1 VHRSALLDLARGDV
15 SASTIDRPA
24 ETQPRAPARDD
35 SAPVADYAELLP
47 DLRRLVGMAA
57 DDPGRPALRQ
67 DVILALMPVVRNIA
81 GRYSRSSGA
90 PREELVQVGA
100 VGLITAIDRWDAERS
115 PDSVL
120 GYVIPCVRGEILRH
134 FRDRTWS
141 LRVSRRLKDLSVAI
155 GAAVGP
161 LTQSLGRPPRP
172 RELAEHLDTPVDDI
186 IEALEAMESRNA
198 SSLDVPAADGTPMI
212 DQAAE
217 LDANLDQIEYEQA
230 LRPLVAAL
238 PDRER
243 VILQLRFFGN
253 RTQSQI
259 ATQLGI
265 SQMHVSRLLT
275 RTLRQLRTALLD
287 DTAPAAL

>member
-1 VHRSALLDLARGDV
+1 V
-15 SASTIDRPA
+15 SASTVERPA
-24 ETQPRAPARDD
+24 AAAAPD
-35 SAPVADYAELLP
+35 VDYGELLP
-47 DLRRLVGMAA
+47 DLRRLAGLPA
-57 DDPGRPALRQ
+57 DDPARPALRQ
-67 DVILALMPVVRNIA
+67 DVILALLPVVRNIA
-81 GRYSRSSGA
+81 GRYSRSTGA
-90 PREELVQVGA
+90 PREELAQVGT
-100 VGLITAIDRWDAERS
+100 VGLITAIDRWDADRS
-115 PDSVL
+115 ADNVL

-141 LRVSRRLKDLSVAI
+141 VRVSRRLKDISVAI

-172 RELAEHLDTPVDDI
+172 RELAEYIDTPAEDV
-186 IEALEAMESRNA
+186 IEALEAMQSRTA
-198 SSLDVPAADGTPMI
+198 ESLDVPAADGTPMI

-217 LDANLDQIEYEQA
+217 LDANLDHVEFEQA

-243 VILQLRFFGN
+243 SILLLRFFGN

-259 ATQLGI
+259 AAQLGI

-275 RTLRQLRTALLD
+275 RTLRDLRAALMD
-287 DTAPAAL
+287 DPAPAVP

>member
-1 VHRSALLDLARGDV
+1 V
-15 SASTIDRPA
+15 SASTVERPVEDQA
-24 ETQPRAPARDD
+24 AAAGEYT
-35 SAPVADYAELLP
+35 ELLP
-47 DLRRLVGMAA
+47 ELRRLAALPA
-57 DDPGRPALRQ
+57 DDPTRPALRQ
-67 DVILALMPVVRNIA
+67 QLILALLPVVRNIA
-81 GRYSRSSGA
+81 GRYSRSTGA
-90 PREELVQVGA
+90 PREELAQVGA

-141 LRVSRRLKDLSVAI
+141 VRVSRRLKDTSVAI

-161 LTQSLGRPPRP
+161 LTQTLGRPPRP
-172 RELAEHLDTPVDDI
+172 RELAEYTDTPVEEVID
-186 IEALEAMESRNA
+186 ALEAMQSRTA
-198 SSLDVPAADGTPMI
+198 GSLDVPAADGTPMI

-217 LDANLDQIEYEQA
+217 LDPNLDHVEFEQA

-243 VILQLRFFGN
+243 SILLLRFFGN

-259 ATQLGI
+259 AAQLGI

-275 RTLRQLRTALLD
+275 RTLHQLRGALLD
-287 DTAPAAL
+287 DGAPFPA

>member
-1 VHRSALLDLARGDV
+1 V
-15 SASTIDRPA
+15 SASAIERPA
-24 ETQPRAPARDD
+24 PAAAPN
-35 SAPVADYAELLP
+35 VDYVELLP
-47 DLRRLVGMAA
+47 DLRRLAGLAA
-57 DDPGRPALRQ
+57 DDPARPALRQ
-67 DVILALMPVVRNIA
+67 DVILALLPVVRNIA
-81 GRYSRSSGA
+81 GRYSRSTGA
-90 PREELVQVGA
+90 PREELAQVGA
-100 VGLITAIDRWDAERS
+100 VGLITAIDRWDADRS
-115 PDSVL
+115 ADSVL

-141 LRVSRRLKDLSVAI
+141 VRVSRRLKDISVAI

-172 RELAEHLDTPVDDI
+172 RELAEYIHTPAEDV
-186 IEALEAMESRNA
+186 IEALEAMQSRTA
-198 SSLDVPAADGTPMI
+198 DSLDVTAADGTPMI

-217 LDANLDQIEYEQA
+217 LDVNLDNVEFEQS

-243 VILQLRFFGN
+243 SILLLRFFGN

-259 ATQLGI
+259 AAQLGI

-275 RTLRQLRTALLD
+275 RTLRELRAALLCD
-287 DTAPAAL
+287 PTPA